1 MKVAWT
7 DPIPDV
13 YYRFRSDIT
22 PHRLRKGQTLVVG
35 GLKSSFL
42 YPNHVLDRAFRSYS
56 SPVFDFASFVLPA
69 RPADSSVELAL
80 NAQGISARYSG
91 LR

>member
-7 DPIPDV
+7 DPIQDV

-22 PHRLRKGQTLVVG
+22 PHRLRKERTLAVG

-42 YPNHVLDRAFRSYS
+42 YPNPVLDKAFHSYS
-56 SPVFDFASFVLPA
+56 SLVFDFASFVLPA
-69 RPADSSVELAL
+69 RLANSSVELAL
-80 NAQGISARYSG
+80 SAQGISARYSG